1 MNNYDIVI
9 SFDINE
15 FVEEVNQ
22 RIKEG
27 FIPIGGMI
35 EGTNGNT
42 FKQTMFKP
50 NIKQAEKRCNMN
62 KVFLVY
68 ECSFYE

>member
-1 MNNYDIVI
+1 MDNYDVVI
-9 SFDINE
+9 SFDINQL
-15 FVEEVNQ
+15 VEEVNQ

-35 EGTNGNT
+35 ENENGNV

-50 NIKQAEKRCNMN
+50 VEVEFA
-62 KVFLVY
+62 LT
-68 ECSFYE
+68 

>member
-50 NIKQAEKRCNMN
+50 NIK
-62 KVFLVY
+62 
-68 ECSFYE
+68 